1 MSATVRNL
9 AGYEEIQRVKL
20 GALWLNL
27 GNSAVYYPKL
37 TRVTGG
43 VTASVLFCQLF
54 HWQSQL
60 SNPNQWVR
68 TTSDEIENETGLNR
82 TEQELAR
89 SELVKR
95 SLLKERVVP
104 GQSDTIEF
112 WPDIEVI
119 EQQLNE
125 AWVVKSHEYSGGTN
139 EGTGLKSSNSSKSSF
154 RNNPEKLS
162 SPIIEKG
169 FVEVVK
175 PPSEETKNIINSQAA
190 YPPINSSQISTSVE
204 VPDNSPPTNRK
215 VKTDKFFPAR
225 RQPLAVKITPNYQF
239 SGPWESQEQFEEF
252 QRVLLDYFKN
262 QGVDNPA
269 GWVFRIV
276 DGMTKGLVSPF
287 WDEFVAGIPLGESQK
302 VKRDWEIEP
311 GVPYPAF
318 EEERIQYYLQ
328 KGEPLEVA
336 VARARS
342 DLRNPVLG
350 KDLWEG
356 FLRKCDRI
364 ADEAI
369 KAKQLGVSTP
379 YLPPSFSNK
388 PQVSTQSVIE
398 KLSAIAQGAVPSA
411 IAPQFSLN
419 SSSSDAPVDRSLESH
434 KVEDENSKP
443 ESNAP
448 SLSALQKAFKTPM
461 GRTLVKKQI
470 AEHPEWGYG
479 IVDGQVVDLFPF

>member
-1 MSATVRNL
+1 M
-9 AGYEEIQRVKL
+9 KL
-20 GALWLNL
+20 GALWRNL

-54 HWQSQL
+54 QWQSQL
-60 SNPNQWVR
+60 SHPNQWVR
-68 TTSDEIENETGLNR
+68 TTSDEIEKETGLSR

-89 SELVKR
+89 RELVKR
-95 SLLKERVVP
+95 SLLKERVVL

-112 WPDIEVI
+112 WPDIDAL
-119 EQQLNE
+119 EQRLNE
-125 AWVVKSHEYSGGTN
+125 VGEVKSHNSSFSATDKN
-139 EGTGLKSSNSSKSSF
+139 SWQSSNSEKSHVKNSS
-154 RNNPEKLS
+154 NHLS
-162 SPIIEKG
+162 SPTIQEPL
-169 FVEVVK
+169 VEVMT
-175 PPSEETKNIINSQAA
+175 PAIGETKNTKNNETA
-190 YPPINSSQISTSVE
+190 YPPIGSSQLPTSIEVPENSS
-204 VPDNSPPTNRK
+204 PPNRI

-225 RQPLAVKITPNYQF
+225 RQPIAVKVTPNYQF
-239 SGPWESQEQFEEF
+239 NGPWESQEQFEEF
-252 QRVLLDYFKN
+252 QRALLDYFKK
-262 QGVDNPA
+262 QGVDRPD
-269 GWVFRIV
+269 GWVFRII
-276 DGMTKGLVSPF
+276 DGITKGLVSPF
-287 WDEFVAGIPLGESQK
+287 WDEFVAGIPLGASQK

-318 EEERIQYYLQ
+318 EEERIQHYLH
-328 KGEPLEVA
+328 KGEPIEVA

-356 FLRKCDRI
+356 FLRKCDRM

-379 YLPPSFSNK
+379 YLPPSFTNK
-388 PQVSTQSVIE
+388 PQVTTERVIE
-398 KLSAIAQGAVPSA
+398 KLSALAQEGVPLA
-411 IAPQFSLN
+411 IAPQFSLA
-419 SSSSDAPVDRSLESH
+419 SSSSDSSNNQSLEPH
-434 KVEDENSKP
+434 KVENENSQSECHTP
-443 ESNAP
+443 A
-448 SLSALQKAFKTPM
+448 LSALQEAFKTPM

>member
-1 MSATVRNL
+1 
-9 AGYEEIQRVKL
+9 VKL
-20 GALWLNL
+20 GALWRNL

-68 TTSDEIENETGLNR
+68 TTSDDIEKETGLSR

-95 SLLKERVVP
+95 ALLKERVVR

-112 WPDIEVI
+112 WPDIDVLEQRLNQGWEV
-119 EQQLNE
+119 N
-125 AWVVKSHEYSGGTN
+125 SNNSSGSEN
-139 EGTGLKSSNSSKSSF
+139 DKNNLQASNCSKSSF
-154 RNNPEKLS
+154 KNNLHNSS
-162 SPIIEKG
+162 SPTIKEPLIEA
-169 FVEVVK
+169 VTPVVGE
-175 PPSEETKNIINSQAA
+175 PPNTTNSERT
-190 YPPINSSQISTSVE
+190 YFPINSSQIPTSIE
-204 VPDNSPPTNRK
+204 VPENTSPPNRI

-225 RQPLAVKITPNYQF
+225 RQPIAVKVTPNYQF

-262 QGVDNPA
+262 QGVERPD
-269 GWVFRIV
+269 GWMFRIV

-318 EEERIQYYLQ
+318 EEERIQYYLH
-328 KGEPLEVA
+328 KGEPVEVA

-342 DLRNPVLG
+342 DLRHPVLG

-379 YLPPSFSNK
+379 YLPPSFTNK
-388 PQVSTQSVIE
+388 PQVTTERVIE
-398 KLSAIAQGAVPSA
+398 KLSIAQGAVPSA
-411 IAPQFSLN
+411 IEGRLPLK
-419 SSSSDAPVDRSLESH
+419 SSSSDSPTYQSLEPH
-434 KVEDENSKP
+434 KIEDENSQSECHTP
-443 ESNAP
+443 A
-448 SLSALQKAFKTPM
+448 LSALQEAFKTPM

>member
-1 MSATVRNL
+1 M
-9 AGYEEIQRVKL
+9 KL
-20 GALWLNL
+20 GALWRNL

-54 HWQSQL
+54 QWQSQL
-60 SNPNQWVR
+60 SHPNQWVR
-68 TTSDEIENETGLNR
+68 TTSDEIEKETGLSR

-89 SELVKR
+89 RELVKR
-95 SLLKERVVP
+95 SLLKERVVL

-112 WPDIEVI
+112 WPDIDAL
-119 EQQLNE
+119 EQRLNE
-125 AWVVKSHEYSGGTN
+125 VGEVKSHNSSFSATDKN
-139 EGTGLKSSNSSKSSF
+139 SWQSSNSAKSHVKNSS
-154 RNNPEKLS
+154 NHLS
-162 SPIIEKG
+162 SPTIQEPL
-169 FVEVVK
+169 VEVITPGSGEIK
-175 PPSEETKNIINSQAA
+175 NTKNNEIA
-190 YPPINSSQISTSVE
+190 YPPIGSSQLPTSIEIPENSS
-204 VPDNSPPTNRK
+204 PPNRI

-225 RQPLAVKITPNYQF
+225 RQPIAVKVTPNYQF
-239 SGPWESQEQFEEF
+239 NGPWESQEQFEAF
-252 QRVLLDYFKN
+252 QRALLNYFKK
-262 QGVDNPA
+262 QGVEHPG
-269 GWVFRIV
+269 GWVFKIV
-276 DGMTKGLVSPF
+276 DGMTKGLLSPF

-318 EEERIQYYLQ
+318 EEERIQYYLH
-328 KGEPLEVA
+328 KGEPIEVA

-356 FLRKCDRI
+356 FLRKCDRM

-379 YLPPSFSNK
+379 YLPPSFTNK
-388 PQVSTQSVIE
+388 PQITTERVIE
-398 KLSAIAQGAVPSA
+398 KLSIAQGAVPSA
-411 IAPQFSLN
+411 IAPQFSLA
-419 SSSSDAPVDRSLESH
+419 SSSSDSPTDQSLEPH
-434 KVEDENSKP
+434 KVENENSQSECHTP
-443 ESNAP
+443 A
-448 SLSALQKAFKTPM
+448 LSALQEAFKTPM

>member
-1 MSATVRNL
+1 
-9 AGYEEIQRVKL
+9 VKL
-20 GALWLNL
+20 GALWRKL
-27 GNSAVYYPKL
+27 GNSAVYYPGL

-95 SLLKERVVP
+95 SLLKERLVNS
-104 GQSDTIEF
+104 QLDTIEF
-112 WPDIEVI
+112 WPDIDII
-119 EQQLNE
+119 EQRLND
-125 AWVVKSHEYSGGTN
+125 AWEINSNDYSGSENDKNNLQASNLSKSGFKHGSNNLPSPSIKEPLIEPATPVIWGTKKTTN
-139 EGTGLKSSNSSKSSF
+139 TERAYPPSNSSEIPTSLEVSD
-154 RNNPEKLS
+154 NS
-162 SPIIEKG
+162 SPL
-169 FVEVVK
+169 
-175 PPSEETKNIINSQAA
+175 
-190 YPPINSSQISTSVE
+190 
-204 VPDNSPPTNRK
+204 NRQ

-225 RQPLAVKITPNYQF
+225 RQPLAVKVTPNYQF

-287 WDEFVAGIPLGESQK
+287 WDEFVAGIPLGETQK

-356 FLRKCDRI
+356 FLRKCDRM
-364 ADEAI
+364 ADEAL

-388 PQVSTQSVIE
+388 PQVTTQSVIE
-398 KLSAIAQGAVPSA
+398 KLSAIGLGGSAGAIAQGAVPST
-411 IAPQFSLN
+411 IAPQLPLK
-419 SSSSDAPVDRSLESH
+419 SSSSDSPVDRSLEPD
-434 KVEDENSKP
+434 KVEDENCQS
-443 ESNAP
+443 ESNVP

-479 IVDGQVVDLFPF
+479 IVDDQVVDLYPF